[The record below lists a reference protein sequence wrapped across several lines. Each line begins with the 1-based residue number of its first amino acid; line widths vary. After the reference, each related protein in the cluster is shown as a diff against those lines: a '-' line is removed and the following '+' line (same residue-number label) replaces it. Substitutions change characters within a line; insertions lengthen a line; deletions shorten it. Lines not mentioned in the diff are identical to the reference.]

1 MKQRASR
8 QQVDTLFVLGAGA
21 SYGLSTVNT
30 RSAEF
35 SKYVAPLDKDFLS
48 CLNAFSP
55 RIGWQKSSTDVVLR
69 HWLDRTPAIRHG
81 LEEAIIKRVSQ
92 YEFLAKIHS
101 RRTRDKCSNEDY
113 LNHLSHL
120 ISHYLSRC
128 RPNRSGMTDEIARHI
143 FPNRRK
149 ATLLNRIITFN
160 YDTLID
166 EVLLGRGFSKKT
178 LYFDRIADSQADGVS
193 RRAADVFVHPLM
205 LKLHGSVNWRVSR
218 GHFDQIIS
226 GSVDPSEKIPV
237 WTDDSSLPQPE
248 DDESPM
254 IIPPIPNKP
263 LTTSSLFRFLWT
275 LAYEYMHEARQIV
288 IIGYS
293 CPPTDTLARTMFSQF
308 KSQNLESVSIVDPN
322 ANALG
327 DYRVMFDPTT
337 ASRAKWLYYPSI
349 SEFITNEVRL

>member
-8 QQVDTLFVLGAGA
+8 QEIDTLFVLGAGA
-21 SYGLSTVNT
+21 SFGLSSVQT
-30 RSAEF
+30 RNADYSRR
-35 SKYVAPLDKDFLS
+35 VTPLDKDFLK
-48 CLNAFSP
+48 CLEEFCP
-55 RIGWQKSSTDVVLR
+55 QIGWRRNSTQVVLG
-69 HWLDRTPAIRHG
+69 HWLDRTPATEHG

-101 RRTRDKCSNEDY
+101 RRTRDKCTNQDY

-120 ISHYLSRC
+120 IACYLSGC
-128 RPNRSGMTDEIARHI
+128 RPNRSGMTEELARHI
-143 FPNRRK
+143 FPNNRK
-149 ATLLNRIITFN
+149 NSLLNRIITFN

-166 EVLLGRGFSKKT
+166 EVLVDRGFARKT
-178 LYFDRIADSQADGVS
+178 LYFDRISDSREEGIT
-193 RRAADVFVHPLM
+193 RRATEAFRHPLI
-205 LKLHGSVNWRVSR
+205 LKLHGSINWRVDRS
-218 GHFDQIIS
+218 HFDQIID
-226 GSVDPSEKIPV
+226 GSINPDNKITV
-237 WTDDSSLPQPE
+237 WTEDESLPQPE
-248 DDESPM
+248 DDHSPM

-275 LAYEYMHEARQIV
+275 LAYEYMHEAKHIV
-288 IIGYS
+288 IVGYS

-327 DYRVMFDPTT
+327 DYREMFSPRT

-349 SEFITNEVRL
+349 SEYVVNEVRT